1 MRRLMALQ
9 RLRRRF
15 DFAAQK
21 QDEAKALRAATG
33 KRPPKRQRRR

>member
-1 MRRLMALQ
+1 MMAIQ

-15 DFAAQK
+15 DFGAQK
-21 QDEAKALRAATG
+21 QDEAKAARAAAG